1 MYAFL
6 KKLIHSE
13 LYLQPSDML
22 STPLILN
29 YVNKNWFNLLIILF
43 PKDMSFLL
51 FIFQLVS
58 KTCSSISLFMK
69 VSLYV

>member
-1 MYAFL
+1 
-6 KKLIHSE
+6 
-13 LYLQPSDML
+13 ML
-22 STPLILN
+22 STPFILN